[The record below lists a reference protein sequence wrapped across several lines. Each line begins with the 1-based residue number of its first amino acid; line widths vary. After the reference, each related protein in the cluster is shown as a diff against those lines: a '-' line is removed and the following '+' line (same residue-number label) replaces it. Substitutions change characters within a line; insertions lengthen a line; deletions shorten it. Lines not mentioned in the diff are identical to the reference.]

1 MCVGFGF
8 KIDIYDMTVIPSVF
22 KQIFLNLLQQHGFTG
37 AADACED
44 FNEVFIDQRN
54 DLVEV

>member
-1 MCVGFGF
+1 
-8 KIDIYDMTVIPSVF
+8 MTVIPSVF